1 MNKIQLEDIV
11 GNEET
16 IKRMK
21 VIAETGNLP
30 HILLAVSSF
39 WALAWQGPPG
49 TGKTTSMLCL
59 AHAMLGDAYKTAVIE
74 LNASDDRFDSIW
86 KVMPEA
92 STL

>member
-1 MNKIQLEDIV
+1 M

-39 WALAWQGPPG
+39 WALAW
-49 TGKTTSMLCL
+49 
-59 AHAMLGDAYKTAVIE
+59 
-74 LNASDDRFDSIW
+74 
-86 KVMPEA
+86 
-92 STL
+92 